1 MGIFLKE
8 MSLKGK
14 TALITGA
21 TKGLGRGAAEAIAE
35 AGGNII
41 AIGRNQSE
49 LNSLGNKIKKLKVK
63 YTSFNCDVNNYNKI
77 KNFISNLKKLDILV
91 NNAGT
96 NIPENFLNVKKTSLE
111 TLLNVN
117 TKAVFNIA
125 QLCANQI
132 IKLKRKQGS
141 IINISSIF
149 GLVAGQ
155 KRTVYSMTKFGVEG
169 LTKGM
174 ALDLAKYNIR
184 VNSVCPNIVLTPR
197 TKKYFSDK
205 KYNKYVKESTP
216 INKVVT
222 ISDVAT
228 SITFLASEASSMITG
243 NIYYYRWRLDSKMK
257 NVFLFIII
265 FFYSNISNAVEFRGK
280 FEQGS
285 FIIGKATKGSKIEV
299 DKRKIRLTKDGYF
312 AFGLDRDRKNN
323 VIIKIHKNGKTKI
336 IERKILKRD
345 YKIQKIDGLAK
356 KTSYA
361 AARSL

>member
-1 MGIFLKE
+1 MGIFLKD

-49 LNSLGNKIKKLKVK
+49 LNSLGKKIRKLKVQ
-63 YTSFNCDVNNYNKI
+63 YTSFNCDVTNYSKI
-77 KNFISNLKKLDILV
+77 KKFITNLKKLDILV

-243 NIYYYRWRLDSKMK
+243 TS
-257 NVFLFIII
+257 III
-265 FFYSNISNAVEFRGK
+265 
-280 FEQGS
+280 
-285 FIIGKATKGSKIEV
+285 
-299 DKRKIRLTKDGYF
+299 DG
-312 AFGLDRDRKNN
+312 GW
-323 VIIKIHKNGKTKI
+323 T
-336 IERKILKRD
+336 
-345 YKIQKIDGLAK
+345 AK
-356 KTSYA
+356 
-361 AARSL
+361 

>member
-1 MGIFLKE
+1 MGIFLKDI
-8 MSLKGK
+8 SLKGK

-21 TKGLGRGAAEAIAE
+21 TKGLGRGTAEAIAE

-49 LNSLGNKIKKLKVK
+49 LNSLGKKIKKLKVQ
-63 YTSFNCDVNNYNKI
+63 YTSFNCDVTNYSKI
-77 KNFISNLKKLDILV
+77 KNFITNLKKLDILV

-132 IKLKRKQGS
+132 LKLKRRQGS

-174 ALDLAKYNIR
+174 ALDLARYNIR

-197 TKKYFSDK
+197 TKKYFADK
-205 KYNKYVKESTP
+205 KYNKYIKENTP

-228 SITFLASEASSMITG
+228 SITFLASEAASMITG
-243 NIYYYRWRLDSKMK
+243 TS
-257 NVFLFIII
+257 III
-265 FFYSNISNAVEFRGK
+265 
-280 FEQGS
+280 
-285 FIIGKATKGSKIEV
+285 
-299 DKRKIRLTKDGYF
+299 DG
-312 AFGLDRDRKNN
+312 GW
-323 VIIKIHKNGKTKI
+323 T
-336 IERKILKRD
+336 
-345 YKIQKIDGLAK
+345 AK
-356 KTSYA
+356 
-361 AARSL
+361 

>member
-1 MGIFLKE
+1 MGIFLKVIT
-8 MSLKGK
+8 LNGK

-49 LNSLGNKIKKLKVK
+49 LNSLGKKIKKLKVQ
-63 YTSFNCDVNNYNKI
+63 YTSFNCDVNDYNKI
-77 KNFISNLKKLDILV
+77 KNFITNLKKLDILV

-96 NIPENFLNVKKTSLE
+96 NIPESFLNVKKSSME
-111 TLLNVN
+111 KILNVN

-132 IKLKRKQGS
+132 IELKRKQGS

-174 ALDLAKYNIR
+174 ALDLARYNIR

-197 TKKYFSDK
+197 TKKYFADK
-205 KYNKYVKESTP
+205 KYNKYIKENTP

-228 SITFLASEASSMITG
+228 SITFLASEAASMITG
-243 NIYYYRWRLDSKMK
+243 TS
-257 NVFLFIII
+257 III
-265 FFYSNISNAVEFRGK
+265 
-280 FEQGS
+280 
-285 FIIGKATKGSKIEV
+285 
-299 DKRKIRLTKDGYF
+299 DG
-312 AFGLDRDRKNN
+312 GW
-323 VIIKIHKNGKTKI
+323 T
-336 IERKILKRD
+336 
-345 YKIQKIDGLAK
+345 AK
-356 KTSYA
+356 
-361 AARSL
+361 

>member
-1 MGIFLKE
+1 MGIFLKDIT
-8 MSLKGK
+8 LKGK

-49 LNSLGNKIKKLKVK
+49 LNSLGKKIKKLKVQ
-63 YTSFNCDVNNYNKI
+63 YTSFNCDVNNYDKI
-77 KNFISNLKKLDILV
+77 KNFITKLKKLDILV

-96 NIPENFLNVKKTSLE
+96 NIPENFLNVKKNSLE

-132 IKLKRKQGS
+132 IKLKKKQGS

-243 NIYYYRWRLDSKMK
+243 TS
-257 NVFLFIII
+257 III
-265 FFYSNISNAVEFRGK
+265 
-280 FEQGS
+280 
-285 FIIGKATKGSKIEV
+285 
-299 DKRKIRLTKDGYF
+299 DG
-312 AFGLDRDRKNN
+312 GW
-323 VIIKIHKNGKTKI
+323 T
-336 IERKILKRD
+336 
-345 YKIQKIDGLAK
+345 AK
-356 KTSYA
+356 
-361 AARSL
+361 

>member
-1 MGIFLKE
+1 MGIFLKDIT
-8 MSLKGK
+8 LKGK

-243 NIYYYRWRLDSKMK
+243 TS
-257 NVFLFIII
+257 III
-265 FFYSNISNAVEFRGK
+265 
-280 FEQGS
+280 
-285 FIIGKATKGSKIEV
+285 
-299 DKRKIRLTKDGYF
+299 DG
-312 AFGLDRDRKNN
+312 GW
-323 VIIKIHKNGKTKI
+323 T
-336 IERKILKRD
+336 
-345 YKIQKIDGLAK
+345 AK
-356 KTSYA
+356 
-361 AARSL
+361 

>member
-1 MGIFLKE
+1 MGIFLKDIT
-8 MSLKGK
+8 LKGK

-49 LNSLGNKIKKLKVK
+49 LNSLGKKIKKLKVQ
-63 YTSFNCDVNNYNKI
+63 YTSFNCDVNNYDKI
-77 KNFISNLKKLDILV
+77 KNFITKLKKLDILV

-243 NIYYYRWRLDSKMK
+243 TS
-257 NVFLFIII
+257 III
-265 FFYSNISNAVEFRGK
+265 
-280 FEQGS
+280 
-285 FIIGKATKGSKIEV
+285 
-299 DKRKIRLTKDGYF
+299 DG
-312 AFGLDRDRKNN
+312 GW
-323 VIIKIHKNGKTKI
+323 T
-336 IERKILKRD
+336 
-345 YKIQKIDGLAK
+345 AK
-356 KTSYA
+356 
-361 AARSL
+361 

>member
-1 MGIFLKE
+1 MGIFLKDIN
-8 MSLKGK
+8 LKGK

-21 TKGLGRGAAEAIAE
+21 TKGLGRGAAQAIAE

-41 AIGRNQSE
+41 AVGRNQAE
-49 LNSLGNKIKKLKVK
+49 LDSLAVVIKKLKVK
-63 YTSFNCDVNNYNKI
+63 YISFNCDVNNYNLMKEFI
-77 KNFISNLKKLDILV
+77 TKLKNLDILV

-96 NIPENFLNVKKTSLE
+96 NIPESFLDVKESSME
-111 TLLNVN
+111 TILNVN

-197 TKKYFSDK
+197 TKKYFADK
-205 KYNKYVKESTP
+205 KYNKYIKENTP

-222 ISDVAT
+222 VSDVAT
-228 SITFLASEASSMITG
+228 SVAFLASEASSMITG
-243 NIYYYRWRLDSKMK
+243 TS
-257 NVFLFIII
+257 III
-265 FFYSNISNAVEFRGK
+265 
-280 FEQGS
+280 
-285 FIIGKATKGSKIEV
+285 
-299 DKRKIRLTKDGYF
+299 DG
-312 AFGLDRDRKNN
+312 GW
-323 VIIKIHKNGKTKI
+323 T
-336 IERKILKRD
+336 
-345 YKIQKIDGLAK
+345 AK
-356 KTSYA
+356 
-361 AARSL
+361 